1 MDTALCILDDVI
13 GTLQRI
19 DPVPL
24 RDEDPIRI
32 LLDQESM
39 IYREIVRR
47 LRRENTE
54 LRNEIADLRERIT
67 QIISG
72 VELNVYGRAYRSS
85 WSDTDQSDDES
96 VEGQ

>member
-72 VELNVYGRAYRSS
+72 VELNVYGRAYWSS